1 MINLRQLGTGGRSY
15 DRRREVLDHVSRYEL
30 YLLVHIGAA
39 AVWIGTGFAMALLQT
54 RAQLARSAARVLA
67 LAREGAV
74 LGPRLYLPAN
84 LLVLASAL
92 LLVREVNWGY
102 DVLWIQLGLAG
113 YALSFA
119 MGVLFFGPGWRRVGR
134 VAERDGVESPAV
146 SAAIRRMLVGSWVD
160 LGLLFG
166 VLFVM
171 TVKPASGEVGALF
184 VLAAIP
190 VCFTVVP
197 AVLLR
202 MRARPTAQAVAST
215 R

>member
-1 MINLRQLGTGGRSY
+1 
-15 DRRREVLDHVSRYEL
+15 
-30 YLLVHIGAA
+30 
-39 AVWIGTGFAMALLQT
+39 
-54 RAQLARSAARVLA
+54 VLA
-67 LAREGAV
+67 LAREGAA

-92 LLVREVNWGY
+92 LLVREGPWGY

-113 YALSFA
+113 FALSFA
-119 MGVLFFGPGWRRVGR
+119 MGVLFFGPGWGRVGR
-134 VAERDGVESPAV
+134 LVERDGVDSPAV
-146 SAAIRRMLVGSWVD
+146 SGAIRRMLVGSWVD

-171 TVKPASGEVGALF
+171 TLKPASGEVGALV

-202 MRARPTAQAVAST
+202 MRARPAAEAVAST

>member
-1 MINLRQLGTGGRSY
+1 M
-15 DRRREVLDHVSRYEL
+15 SRYEL
-30 YLLVHIGAA
+30 YLLVHIGAS

-54 RAQLARSAARVLA
+54 RAQLARGTGRVLA

-92 LLVREVNWGY
+92 LLVREGHWGY
-102 DVLWIQLGLAG
+102 DVLWIRLGLAG
-113 YALSFA
+113 FVLSFA
-119 MGVLFFGPGWRRVGR
+119 MGVLFFGPGWGRVGR
-134 VAERDGVESPAV
+134 RVEREGLESPAV
-146 SAAIRRMLVGSWVD
+146 AAAIRRMLVGSWVD

-166 VLFVM
+166 VLFAM
-171 TVKPASGEVGALF
+171 TVKPASGEAGAL
-184 VLAAIP
+184 VALAAIP
-190 VCFTVVP
+190 VCFTAVP

-202 MRARPTAQAVAST
+202 LRARPTAQAVAST